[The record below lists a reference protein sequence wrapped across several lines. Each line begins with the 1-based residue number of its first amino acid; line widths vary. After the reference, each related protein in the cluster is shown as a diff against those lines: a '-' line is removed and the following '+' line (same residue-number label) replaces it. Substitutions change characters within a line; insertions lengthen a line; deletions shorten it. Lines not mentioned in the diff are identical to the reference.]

1 MSFLLDSHT
10 LLWAILD
17 HKKLSPKVISILED
31 TNNEVFVSAV
41 TFWEISLK
49 YSLGKLDLS
58 GVSPEQL
65 PTLSKEAGFEFLPLL
80 PTESSGY
87 HQLNAHWHRDPFD
100 RMLIWQAITNNL
112 TLLSKDK
119 NVSQYKSVGLKVF
132 W

>member
-17 HKKLSPKVISILED
+17 KKKLSSKVITILED
-31 TNNEVFVSAV
+31 TNHEVFVSAV

-49 YSLGKLDLS
+49 YSLGKLELSNVLPEDL
-58 GVSPEQL
+58 
-65 PTLSKEAGFEFLPLL
+65 TKLSEEIGFSFLPLL
-80 PTESSGY
+80 PIESVGY
-87 HQLNAHWHRDPFD
+87 HHLNATWHRDPFD
-100 RMLIWQAITNNL
+100 RMLIWQAIKNNL

-119 NVSQYKSVGLKVF
+119 NVALYKSAGLKQD

>member
-17 HKKLSPKVISILED
+17 QKKLSPKVIKILED
-31 TNNEVFVSAV
+31 SNNEIFVSAV
-41 TFWEISLK
+41 SFCEISLK

-58 GVSPEQL
+58 DILPEQL
-65 PTLSKEAGFEFLPLL
+65 PKFSEDTGFSFLPLL
-80 PTESSGY
+80 PIESASY
-87 HQLNAHWHRDPFD
+87 HNLHATWHRDPFD
-100 RMLIWQAITNNL
+100 RMLIWQAIKNNL

-119 NVSQYKSVGLKVF
+119 NIALYKSIGLKLI

>member
-10 LLWAILD
+10 LLWALLD
-17 HKKLSPKVISILED
+17 RKKLSPKVMAILEEP
-31 TNNEVFVSAV
+31 TNKIFVSAV

-58 GVSPEQL
+58 NILPEDL
-65 PTLSKEAGFEFLPLL
+65 PNLTEETGFTFLPLL
-80 PTESSGY
+80 PVESAGY
-87 HQLNAHWHRDPFD
+87 HNLHADWHRDPFD
-100 RMLIWQAITNNL
+100 RMLIWQAIKNNL

-119 NVSQYKSVGLKVF
+119 NVARYTSVGLKLI